1 MNAEIISVGTELL
14 LGTTVNTD
22 ARDISLALA
31 EIGINVFWHT
41 VVGDNPARLT
51 ECVYRARNRAD
62 LIITTGGLGPTC
74 DDLTKQVLARCFE
87 RELYLDEAA
96 EQSIRDYFLR
106 RGHSTYTENNRQ
118 QAMMPVGCTVL
129 PNSCGTAPGCIF
141 GDELVRVIMLPG
153 PPRECNT
160 MLKNQVIPYL
170 RQFSGE
176 TIRSH
181 TVRMFGVGES
191 TMETKLRDLMDGAN
205 PTVAPYSKEGE
216 CMVRITAKA
225 DSEEACEALMAP
237 VVEEV
242 LERMKDAVYA
252 VDCDSM
258 ERRVL
263 QLLEE
268 KNMTL
273 AAAESCTGGLLAT
286 RITEIPGASNWF
298 RGGVTVYT
306 EDAKTRLLGI
316 DPAYIEENGVVSMA
330 VAGRMA
336 KRVRK
341 ALGSDLGIGI
351 TGWAGPDGE
360 DVGLVFVGLAV
371 RGECYVRRLTL
382 GCDTPR
388 GKIRVQAVNHALD
401 MIRRYLTGLDV

>member
-74 DDLTKQVLARCFE
+74 DDLTKQVLARCFD
-87 RELYLDEAA
+87 RELYLDEEA
-96 EQSIRDYFLR
+96 ERFVRDYFARRSNLR
-106 RGHSTYTENNRQ
+106 FTENNLQ
-118 QAMMPVGCTVL
+118 QAMLPKGCTML
-129 PNSCGTAPGCIF
+129 PNDCGSAPGCMF
-141 GDELVRVIMLPG
+141 QDSLVRVIMLPG

-160 MLKNQVIPYL
+160 MLKNYVIPYL
-170 RQFSGE
+170 RQLSGE
-176 TIRSH
+176 VIRSH
-181 TVRMFGVGES
+181 MVRMFGIGES
-191 TMETKLRDLMDGAN
+191 AMETKLRDLMDGSN

-216 CMVRITAKA
+216 CMVRVTAKA
-225 DSEEACEALMAP
+225 GSEAECETLMAP
-237 VVEEV
+237 VLEEI
-242 LERMKDAVYA
+242 LGRMKEHVYG
-252 VDCDSM
+252 VDCASM
-258 ERRVL
+258 EQRVL

-268 KNMTL
+268 KNVSL
-273 AAAESCTGGLLAT
+273 AAAESCTGGLLAM
-286 RITEIPGASNWF
+286 RITEIPGASAHF
-298 RGGVTVYT
+298 KGGVTVYT
-306 EDAKTRLLGI
+306 EEAKTALLGI
-316 DPAYIEENGVVSMA
+316 DPAYIAENGVVSMA

-341 ALGSDLGIGI
+341 ALNSDLGIGI
-351 TGWAGPDGE
+351 TGWAGPDGD
-360 DVGLVFVGLAV
+360 DVGTVFVGLAA
-371 RGECYVRRLTL
+371 RGECYVRRLQL
-382 GCDTPR
+382 GNNTPR
-388 GKIRVQAVNHALD
+388 GKIRTQAVNNALD